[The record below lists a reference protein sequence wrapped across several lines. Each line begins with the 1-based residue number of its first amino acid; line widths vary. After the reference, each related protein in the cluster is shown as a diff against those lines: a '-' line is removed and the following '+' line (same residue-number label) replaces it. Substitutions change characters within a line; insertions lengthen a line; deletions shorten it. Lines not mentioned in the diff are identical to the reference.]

1 VAKKQ
6 TCWED
11 VETGTELPVLPK
23 VAHSL
28 MSVKWAGA
36 VAAFNPHMYEDAFAK
51 SQGSK
56 GPILHGQL
64 KLAWLVQLVT
74 SWMGEEG
81 TLKKISCE
89 YRGIDY
95 PRLMKTM
102 NEPQEGET
110 WLCKGKVTKK
120 YIEAGEHRVDLEI
133 GVENGKGEITTPG
146 SATVTLPSRCC

>member
-1 VAKKQ
+1 MAKQ
-6 TCWED
+6 QLYWED
-11 VETGTELPVLPK
+11 VEVGTELPVMRK
-23 VAHSL
+23 IAHSL

-36 VAAFNPHMYEDAFAK
+36 MGAFNPHMYEDAFAK

-56 GPILHGQL
+56 GTIVHGQL

-74 SWMGEEG
+74 RWMGEGG

-95 PRLMKTM
+95 TRLMKTM
-102 NEPQEGET
+102 NEPQDGEP
-110 WLCKGKVTKK
+110 WLCRGKVTKK
-120 YIEAGEHRVDLEI
+120 YIDGADHCIDLEV

-146 SATVTLPSRCC
+146 TATVVLPSRC